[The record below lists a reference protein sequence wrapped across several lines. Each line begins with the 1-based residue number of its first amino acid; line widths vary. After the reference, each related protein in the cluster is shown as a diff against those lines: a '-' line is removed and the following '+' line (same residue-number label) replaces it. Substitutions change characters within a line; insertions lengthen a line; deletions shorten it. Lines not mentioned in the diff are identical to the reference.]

1 MSIKIGIAV
10 RRLENRYIVNTDYI
24 EGLRKAGA
32 DPIVLLPENEK
43 DLSLRLKEL
52 KGVLIPGGYDIHPKY
67 YNEEVDG
74 SAGMDDSVDR
84 MDLDLVRI
92 AMKLGIPIFGIC
104 RGLQVINVALG
115 GSLIQDVPTKL
126 PESLDHMAGKHK
138 IALNPS
144 CKLASLF
151 DPVILVNT
159 HHHQAVKR
167 IAPTLHLAAIADDG
181 IVEALEG
188 DGILAVQWHPE
199 RMLDEEKQ
207 LGLFKY
213 FVELC
218 KSKTETFD

>member
-74 SAGMDDSVDR
+74 SSGMDDSIDR

-92 AMKLGIPIFGIC
+92 AMKQGIPVFGIC

-126 PESLDHMAGKHK
+126 PDSLDHMAGKHK

-188 DGILAVQWHPE
+188 EGILAVQWHPE

-218 KSKTETFD
+218 SGKTETFD